1 MSDFVDLELR
11 RNRGWP
17 WPEDSWGLT
26 PMFGENGWCRS
37 CGVPNRPQCG
47 SLVLQRRGMSSTE
60 GAWIP
65 NWQFDALCLSA
76 RLATEVEAAGFRLPT
91 LPVVWP
97 RSEPVGAV
105 QVVAPVVGSA
115 WFDRAALEEAT
126 TTRHG
131 SSGAACSECGVWRWL
146 PLASERMPPYRL
158 PAIPADVNVAASPE
172 WFGAGWKAFRQL
184 VVRRGLAELIV
195 RSSPRDFQIVELQA

>member
-1 MSDFVDLELR
+1 
-11 RNRGWP
+11 
-17 WPEDSWGLT
+17 
-26 PMFGENGWCRS
+26 
-37 CGVPNRPQCG
+37 
-47 SLVLQRRGMSSTE
+47 MSSTE